1 MKASVELINSQRAVS
16 VTRQLKLLV
25 KKTVDAVLE
34 HEKIDFP
41 CELTVTFLNNS
52 KIQKLN
58 KEFRDIEAPTDVLS
72 FPSGDYPGEF
82 SEDKPCYLGDIAISL
97 ERAEKQRQE
106 YGHSLEREI
115 AFLVAHSVLHLLGYD
130 HIEESDELTM
140 FAKQETILS
149 EMGVTR

>member
-1 MKASVELINSQRAVS
+1 MYK
-16 VTRQLKLLV
+16 RQ
-25 KKTVDAVLE
+25 
-34 HEKIDFP
+34 
-41 CELTVTFLNNS
+41 
-52 KIQKLN
+52 
-58 KEFRDIEAPTDVLS
+58 
-72 FPSGDYPGEF
+72 
-82 SEDKPCYLGDIAISL
+82 
-97 ERAEKQRQE
+97 QE